1 MRTLTSTSTSALHF
15 GLELTKLIIMLANF
29 RSRIKDINSWL
40 FAGIFFFLPIHVS
53 PAYQITFVILVLS
66 LIEGDFANKWQRLR
80 REPLFWIFQ
89 AFFWV
94 FVLSLLWTEDMAAGK
109 RMVGRYGFFL
119 LSGLYLTIA
128 RPDLVARC
136 IGFFLA
142 GCAFTESLAYYNW
155 LQMHVF
161 TDWPTGIRVKK
172 SPEDTAPFVDRI
184 MYTPALAWAGY
195 LAMYQAL
202 KAQGAMRL
210 VFGAIALTTAGNLI
224 FSGGRTGLVA
234 FLVLLGLLVFQRF
247 AKRPITAFIV
257 AISLVG
263 GITVSGYSSNSYF
276 KKRVDDAAHE
286 VTRYNAVTHY
296 AEAANSSSGQRI
308 NFYVN
313 SWRIFLENPALGVG
327 AGDFTT
333 EYTRMNERHSPQWPR
348 TFNPHNQ
355 YLFVLTTTGLLGG
368 LIMLL
373 VYLPPALWKGPKDTL
388 SEQRWALFT
397 FIACI
402 SIFES
407 YLWRSNTSLLF
418 VLFSSLL
425 MQSAYKPATD
435 GLEGPDA
442 PKLDP
447 QTIYSNTK

>member
-1 MRTLTSTSTSALHF
+1 
-15 GLELTKLIIMLANF
+15 MLANS
-29 RSRIKDINSWL
+29 RSKIKDINAWL

-94 FVLSLLWTEDMAAGK
+94 FVLSLLWTEDVAAGK

-128 RPDLVARC
+128 RPDLLPRC

-142 GCAFTESLAYYNW
+142 GCAFTETLAYYNW

-161 TDWPTGIRVKK
+161 TDWPAGIRVRK

-184 MYTPALAWAGY
+184 LYTPALAWAGY
-195 LAMYQAL
+195 LAMRQAL
-202 KAQGAMRL
+202 KESGVLRIVYA
-210 VFGAIALTTAGNLI
+210 ALSLATVGNLI

-234 FLVLLGLLVFQRF
+234 FLVLLGLFVFQRF
-247 AKRPITAFIV
+247 AKRPITAII
-257 AISLVG
+257 AALSLVG
-263 GITVSGYSSNSYF
+263 GITAAGYFSNDYF
-276 KKRVDDAAHE
+276 KQRVDAATHE
-286 VTRYNAVTHY
+286 VTHYKEAVNT
-296 AEAANSSSGQRI
+296 SVGLRI
-308 NFYVN
+308 NFYINTWDVF
-313 SWRIFLENPALGVG
+313 SENPLIGVG
-327 AGDFTT
+327 GGDFTA
-333 EYTRMNERHSPQWPR
+333 EYKHMNERNSPQWMS

-355 YLFVLTTTGLLGG
+355 YLFVLSTTGLLGG
-368 LIMLL
+368 IIMLL
-373 VYLPPALWKGPKDTL
+373 VYMPPALWKGPKDAL

-418 VLFSSLL
+418 VLFSTLL
-425 MQSAYKPATD
+425 MQSSFKP
-435 GLEGPDA
+435 LSP
-442 PKLDP
+442 
-447 QTIYSNTK
+447 

>member
-1 MRTLTSTSTSALHF
+1 
-15 GLELTKLIIMLANF
+15 MLSGF
-29 RSRIKDINSWL
+29 RSRIKDINAWL
-40 FAGIFFFLPIHVS
+40 FASIFFFLPIHVS

-66 LIEGDFANKWQRLR
+66 LIEGDFSGKWQRLR

-94 FVLSLLWTEDMAAGK
+94 FVVSLLWTDDMAAGK

-128 RPDLVARC
+128 RPDLLPRC

-142 GCAFTESLAYYNW
+142 GCAFTETLAYYNW

-161 TDWPTGIRVKK
+161 TDWPAGIRVQKDPK
-172 SPEDTAPFVDRI
+172 DTAPFVDHI
-184 MYTPALAWAGY
+184 LYTPALAWAGY
-195 LAMYQAL
+195 LTMRHAL
-202 KAQGAMRL
+202 KASGAMRF
-210 VFGAIALTTAGNLI
+210 VYGALALTTMGNLI

-247 AKRPITAFIV
+247 AKRPITALIV
-257 AISLVG
+257 ALSLVG
-263 GITVSGYSSNSYF
+263 GITLVGYSSNHYF
-276 KKRVDDAAHE
+276 KERVDKAAHE
-286 VTRYNAVTHY
+286 LTHY
-296 AEAANSSSGQRI
+296 KEAVNTSVGLRI
-308 NFYVN
+308 NFYIN
-313 SWRIFLENPALGVG
+313 SWKIFTENPLLGVG

-333 EYTRMNERHSPQWPR
+333 EYTRMNELQSPQWQR

-368 LIMLL
+368 LIMVL
-373 VYLPPALWKGPKDTL
+373 VYLPPALWKGSNDAL
-388 SEQRWALFT
+388 SEYRWALFT

-418 VLFSSLL
+418 VLFSTLL
-425 MQSAYKPATD
+425 MQSSYKPVGED
-435 GLEGPDA
+435 LKKLPDS
-442 PKLDP
+442 
-447 QTIYSNTK
+447 TT

>member
-1 MRTLTSTSTSALHF
+1 
-15 GLELTKLIIMLANF
+15 MLANF
-29 RSRIKDINSWL
+29 RSKIKDINAWL

-66 LIEGDFANKWQRLR
+66 LIEGEFANKWQRLR

-94 FVLSLLWTEDMAAGK
+94 FVLSLLWTEDVAAGK

-128 RPDLVARC
+128 RPDLLPRC

-142 GCAFTESLAYYNW
+142 GCAFTETLAYYNW

-161 TDWPTGIRVKK
+161 TDWPAGIRVRK

-184 MYTPALAWAGY
+184 LYTPALAWAGY
-195 LAMYQAL
+195 LAMRQAL
-202 KAQGAMRL
+202 KESGVLRIVYA
-210 VFGAIALTTAGNLI
+210 ALSLATVGNLI

-234 FLVLLGLLVFQRF
+234 FLVLLGLFVFQRF
-247 AKRPITAFIV
+247 AKRPITAII
-257 AISLVG
+257 AALSLVG
-263 GITVSGYSSNSYF
+263 GITAAGYFSNDYF
-276 KKRVDDAAHE
+276 KQRVDAATHE
-286 VTRYNAVTHY
+286 VTHYKEAVNT
-296 AEAANSSSGQRI
+296 SVGLRI
-308 NFYVN
+308 NFYINTWDVF
-313 SWRIFLENPALGVG
+313 SENPLIGVG
-327 AGDFTT
+327 GGDFTA
-333 EYTRMNERHSPQWPR
+333 EYKHMNERNSPQWMS

-355 YLFVLTTTGLLGG
+355 YLFVLSTTGLLGG
-368 LIMLL
+368 IIMLL
-373 VYLPPALWKGPKDTL
+373 VYMPPALWKGPKDAL

-418 VLFSSLL
+418 VLFSTLL
-425 MQSAYKPATD
+425 MQSSFKPAT
-435 GLEGPDA
+435 ERA
-442 PKLDP
+442 
-447 QTIYSNTK
+447 S

>member
-1 MRTLTSTSTSALHF
+1 MLQFRLTASAAIRCHVNTHLASTAALRFGVPRT
-15 GLELTKLIIMLANF
+15 KPIIMLANF
-29 RSRIKDINSWL
+29 RSRIKDINAWL
-40 FAGIFFFLPIHVS
+40 FASIFFFLPIHVS

-66 LIEGDFANKWQRLR
+66 LMEGDFANKWQRLR

-94 FVLSLLWTEDMAAGK
+94 FVVSLLWTEDMAAGK

-128 RPDLVARC
+128 RPDLLPRC

-142 GCAFTESLAYYNW
+142 GCAFTETLAYYNW

-161 TDWPTGIRVKK
+161 TDWPAGIRVRK

-184 MYTPALAWAGY
+184 LYTPALAWAGY
-195 LAMYQAL
+195 LAMRQAL
-202 KAQGAMRL
+202 KESGVLRIVYA
-210 VFGAIALTTAGNLI
+210 ALSLATVGNLI

-234 FLVLLGLLVFQRF
+234 FLVLLGLFVFQRF
-247 AKRPITAFIV
+247 AKRPITAII
-257 AISLVG
+257 AALSLVG
-263 GITVSGYSSNSYF
+263 GITAAGYFSNDYF
-276 KKRVDDAAHE
+276 KQRVDAATHE
-286 VTRYNAVTHY
+286 VTHYKEAVNT
-296 AEAANSSSGQRI
+296 SVGLRI
-308 NFYVN
+308 NFYINTWNVF
-313 SWRIFLENPALGVG
+313 SENPLIGVG
-327 AGDFTT
+327 GGDFTA
-333 EYTRMNERHSPQWPR
+333 EYKHMNERNSPQWMS

-355 YLFVLTTTGLLGG
+355 YLFVLSTTGLLGG
-368 LIMLL
+368 IIMLL
-373 VYLPPALWKGPKDTL
+373 VYMPPALWKGPKDAL

-418 VLFSSLL
+418 VLFSTLL
-425 MQSAYKPATD
+425 MQSSFKPAT
-435 GLEGPDA
+435 ERA
-442 PKLDP
+442 
-447 QTIYSNTK
+447 S

>member
-1 MRTLTSTSTSALHF
+1 VNTHLASTAALRFGVPRT
-15 GLELTKLIIMLANF
+15 KPIIMLANF
-29 RSRIKDINSWL
+29 RSRIKDINAWL

-66 LIEGDFANKWQRLR
+66 LMEGDFVNKWQRLR

-94 FVLSLLWTEDMAAGK
+94 FVVSLLWTEDMAAGK

-128 RPDLVARC
+128 RPDLLPRC

-142 GCAFTESLAYYNW
+142 GCAFTETLAYYNW

-161 TDWPTGIRVKK
+161 TDWPAGIRVRK

-184 MYTPALAWAGY
+184 LYTPALAWAGY
-195 LAMYQAL
+195 LAMRQAL
-202 KAQGAMRL
+202 KESGVLRIVYA
-210 VFGAIALTTAGNLI
+210 ALSLATVGNLI

-234 FLVLLGLLVFQRF
+234 FLVLLGLFVFQRF
-247 AKRPITAFIV
+247 AKRPITAII
-257 AISLVG
+257 AALSLVG
-263 GITVSGYSSNSYF
+263 GITAAGYFSNDYF
-276 KKRVDDAAHE
+276 KQRVDAATHE
-286 VTRYNAVTHY
+286 VTHYKEAVNT
-296 AEAANSSSGQRI
+296 SVGLRI
-308 NFYVN
+308 NFYINTWNVF
-313 SWRIFLENPALGVG
+313 SENPLIGVG
-327 AGDFTT
+327 GGDFTA
-333 EYTRMNERHSPQWPR
+333 EYKHMNERNSPQWMS

-355 YLFVLTTTGLLGG
+355 YLFVLSTTGLLGG
-368 LIMLL
+368 IIMLL
-373 VYLPPALWKGPKDTL
+373 VYMPPALWKGPKDAL

-418 VLFSSLL
+418 VLFSTLL
-425 MQSAYKPATD
+425 MQSSFKPAT
-435 GLEGPDA
+435 ERA
-442 PKLDP
+442 
-447 QTIYSNTK
+447 S